1 MKGIIYKIAC
11 NATGEVY
18 YGSTHTTLSQRMSC
32 HLSDTERMC
41 VSVQILMRDN
51 YTTSVVKEVE
61 YEDEKDLLWEERW
74 AIEADSKAINIRV
87 PIITDRE
94 RQDMHNKATNKWR
107 TTEHGIE
114 YTKAYSYN
122 YYHENKETCLAKNKA
137 YRQTETGKANK
148 AKSDK
153 KYREGPAR
161 EELLA
166 KKREY
171 HHANKEAIA
180 EKSKAYREANAE
192 AIKEKKKAEY
202 LKAKENG
209 LCEIM
214 TCECGGTF
222 THRSK
227 ARHLKTK
234 KHQEIVCS

>member
-1 MKGIIYKIAC
+1 MGFGTVYSITC
-11 NATGEVY
+11 N
-18 YGSTHTTLSQRMSC
+18 
-32 HLSDTERMC
+32 
-41 VSVQILMRDN
+41 
-51 YTTSVVKEVE
+51 
-61 YEDEKDLLWEERW
+61 
-74 AIEADSKAINIRV
+74 
-87 PIITDRE
+87 
-94 RQDMHNKATNKWR
+94 
-107 TTEHGIE
+107 
-114 YTKAYSYN
+114 
-122 YYHENKETCLAKNKA
+122 
-137 YRQTETGKANK
+137 ETGKVYVGATTIGLNQRISSHVCLCNRYDRGETVSNCSSFDIIRKGNYKITVLEHLEFTHKSELHQRERHFIAELGAINTMRRPNITKEEKNDTVKEYRHTEVGKERK
-148 AKSDK
+148 AQYDK

-209 LCEIM
+209 LCEII

-227 ARHLKTK
+227 ARHCKTK
-234 KHQEIVCS
+234 KHQDFINKTI

>member
-1 MKGIIYKIAC
+1 MGFGTVYSIIC
-11 NATGEVY
+11 NETGEVY
-18 YGSTHTTLSQRMSC
+18 VGTTAIGMNQRISGHISNCKRYDEGKQQANCSSFDIIRRGNYKITVLEHLEFTHKSELHQ
-32 HLSDTERMC
+32 
-41 VSVQILMRDN
+41 
-51 YTTSVVKEVE
+51 
-61 YEDEKDLLWEERW
+61 
-74 AIEADSKAINIRV
+74 
-87 PIITDRE
+87 RE
-94 RQDMHNKATNKWR
+94 RAKNH
-107 TTEHGIE
+107 
-114 YTKAYSYN
+114 
-122 YYHENKETCLAKNKA
+122 YHENKEECLAKSKA

-171 HHANKEAIA
+171 HHANKEAMA

-209 LCEIM
+209 LCEII

-227 ARHLKTK
+227 VRHCKTI
-234 KHQEIVCS
+234 KHQDFINN

>member
-1 MKGIIYKIAC
+1 MKGKIYCIEC
-11 NATGEVY
+11 FITGEKY
-18 YGSTHTTLSQRMSC
+18 FGSTECEDDAREKNHMFEFQTYQNGNRKGICTSHKIIQRG
-32 HLSDTERMC
+32 
-41 VSVQILMRDN
+41 N
-51 YTTSVVKEVE
+51 YKMYTVKEVE
-61 YEDEKDLLWEERW
+61 CENVSELLWEERW
-74 AIEADSKAINIRV
+74 AIEADPKAISIRK
-87 PIITDRE
+87 PILTEEE
-94 RQDMHNKATNKWR
+94 R
-107 TTEHGIE
+107 IE
-114 YTKAYSYN
+114 VHTMCKRRYALN
-122 YYHENKETCLAKNKA
+122 HYHENKEECLAKNKA

-153 KYREGPAR
+153 KYREGEHR

-209 LCEIM
+209 KCETIE
-214 TCECGGTF
+214 CECGGTF

-227 ARHLKTK
+227 ARHCKTI
-234 KHQEIVCS
+234 KHQDFINK